1 MAIIESTITTMI
13 FRMII
18 IKLLPSIEE
27 EQPQHQ
33 RHKRTVT
40 INAFVKSGDCSGSI
54 KSSSI
59 VAIVL
64 SIHKPP
70 PFCVR
75 IVGN

>member
-40 INAFVKSGDCSGSI
+40 MPLLNQ
-54 KSSSI
+54 
-59 VAIVL
+59 AIV
-64 SIHKPP
+64 
-70 PFCVR
+70 V
-75 IVGN
+75 VA